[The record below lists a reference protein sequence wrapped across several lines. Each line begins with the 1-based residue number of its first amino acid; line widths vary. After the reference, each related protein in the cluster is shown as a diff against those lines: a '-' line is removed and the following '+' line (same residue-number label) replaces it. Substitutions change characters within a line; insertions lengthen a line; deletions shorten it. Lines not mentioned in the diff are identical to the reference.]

1 MSTSPGR
8 ATAQEHAES
17 RRGGFSSRRV
27 FILAAIGS
35 AVGLGNIWRFPY
47 VAYEN
52 GGGAFL
58 LPYLV
63 ALLTAGIPFLLL
75 DYALGHRHRGSAP
88 LSFARLRRGTEGL
101 GWWQVGICF
110 VIAVYYAAVIAWA
123 LRYTFF
129 SLDLAWGADPEA
141 FFFGEFLQAGDV
153 AVTAD
158 VVPGVLLPLALVWL
172 AVLVIMALGV
182 QRGIG
187 VTSLVFIPVLV
198 LAFAALVVQA
208 LLLPGAGAG
217 LDALFAPDWSALA
230 SASVWG
236 AAFGQIF
243 FSLSVGFGIM
253 ITYAS
258 YVRRREDMV
267 GSGLVVGFS
276 NSGFELLAGIG
287 VFAALGFMA
296 QANGVAVGEVADGG
310 IGLAFIAFPA
320 IISEAPAG
328 ALIGVLFFGSL
339 VVAGI
344 TSLISVIEVVIS
356 AVRDKLD
363 TGRLTATLAVG
374 VPAAVLSLVLFSTTS
389 GIYVLDVVDHFV
401 NQYGILVVALVSMLV
416 VAWVVR
422 ALPVL
427 GEHLN
432 VHGRPRVGTGWRLL
446 TSVVAPAGLA
456 VVLVL
461 ALQADLTAPYGDY
474 PAWLLLSL
482 GWLLVVVL
490 PLLGFVLARL
500 PWRAGTHLDGPPPG
514 SDPAPP
520 LQAPPP
526 TAPTTR
532 DRTATGQDEGGPR

>member
-1 MSTSPGR
+1 MSGTAER
-8 ATAQEHAES
+8 AAGPTEDER
-17 RRGGFSSRRV
+17 RRGAFSSRKV

-52 GGGAFL
+52 GGGAFVV
-58 LPYLV
+58 PYLV
-63 ALLTAGIPFLLL
+63 ALLTAGLPFLLL
-75 DYALGHRHRGSAP
+75 DYAIGHRHRGSAP
-88 LSFARLRRGTEGL
+88 LSFARLRRGAEGL

-129 SLDLAWGADPEA
+129 SLDQAWGEDPEG

-153 AVTAD
+153 EVTAD
-158 VVPGVLLPLALVWL
+158 VVPGVFVPLALVWL
-172 AVLVIMALGV
+172 AVLAIMVLGV

-187 VTSLVFIPVLV
+187 ATSLVFIPVLV

-208 LLLPGAGAG
+208 LLLDGAATG
-217 LDALFAPDWSALA
+217 LDALFTPDWSALG
-230 SASVWG
+230 SATVWA

-258 YVRRREDMV
+258 YVGRREDMI

-296 QANGVAVGEVADGG
+296 QASGVAVGEVAGDG
-310 IGLAFIAFPA
+310 IGLAFVAFPA
-320 IISEAPAG
+320 IISEAPGG
-328 ALIGVLFFGSL
+328 AAIGVLFFGSL
-339 VVAGI
+339 VIAGL
-344 TSLISVIEVVIS
+344 TSLVSVIEVVIS

-363 TGRLTATLAVG
+363 TSRRTATLAVG
-374 VPAAVLSLVLFSTTS
+374 LPAALLSLVLFSTTS

-416 VAWVVR
+416 VSWVLR
-422 ALPVL
+422 ALATL
-427 GEHLN
+427 SGHLN
-432 VHGRPRVGTGWRLL
+432 VHGRPRVGVGWRVL
-446 TSVVAPAGLA
+446 TSLVAPVGLA

-461 ALQADLTAPYGDY
+461 ALQDDLEAPYEDY
-474 PAWLLLSL
+474 PAWLLLTF
-482 GWLLVVVL
+482 GWLVVVAL
-490 PLLGFVLARL
+490 PVVGFLLARL
-500 PWRAGTHLDGPPPG
+500 PWRAGTHLAGPPPG
-514 SDPAPP
+514 SDPAAPA
-520 LQAPPP
+520 QA
-526 TAPTTR
+526 TATTDPGSR
-532 DRTATGQDEGGPR
+532 PGTGQDEGGRR

>member
-1 MSTSPGR
+1 MSTTAGR
-8 ATAQEHAES
+8 ATTEEPDEQ
-17 RRGGFSSRRV
+17 RRGAFSSRRV

-52 GGGAFL
+52 GGGAFVV
-58 LPYLV
+58 PYLV

-75 DYALGHRHRGSAP
+75 DYAIGHRHRGSAP
-88 LSFARLRRGTEGL
+88 LSFARLRRGIEGL

-129 SLDLAWGADPEA
+129 SLDQAWGGDPEG
-141 FFFGEFLQAGDV
+141 FFFGQFLQAGDV

-158 VVPGVLLPLALVWL
+158 VVPGVLVPLAIVWV
-172 AVLVIMALGV
+172 AVLLIMALGV
-182 QRGIG
+182 QKGIG
-187 VTSLVFIPVLV
+187 ATSLVFIPVLV
-198 LAFAALVVQA
+198 IAFAVLVVQA
-208 LLLPGAGAG
+208 LLLPGAAAG
-217 LDALFAPDWSALA
+217 LDALFTPDWSALA
-230 SASVWG
+230 SPPVWA

-243 FSLSVGFGIM
+243 FSLSIGFGIM

-258 YVRRREDMV
+258 YVGRREDMI

-296 QANGVAVGEVADGG
+296 QAGGVPVGEVASDG
-310 IGLAFIAFPA
+310 IGLAFIAFPT

-339 VVAGI
+339 VIAGI
-344 TSLISVIEVVIS
+344 TSLVSVIEVVIS

-401 NQYGILVVALVSMLV
+401 NQYGILVVALISMLV
-416 VAWVVR
+416 VAWAIR
-422 ALPVL
+422 ALTGL

-432 VHGRPRVGTGWRLL
+432 VHGRPRVGTGWRVL
-446 TSVVAPAGLA
+446 TSVVAPLGLA
-456 VVLVL
+456 VVLVFAVRDDL
-461 ALQADLTAPYGDY
+461 AAPYGDY
-474 PAWLLLSL
+474 PGWLLLVF

-490 PLLGFVLARL
+490 PVAGFLLARL
-500 PWRAGTHLDGPPPG
+500 PWRPGTHLDGPPPG
-514 SDPAPP
+514 SDPATP
-520 LQAPPP
+520 LHAPPP
-526 TAPTTR
+526 EPSSGN
-532 DRTATGQDEGGPR
+532 RTATGQDEGGLR

>member
-1 MSTSPGR
+1 MST
-8 ATAQEHAES
+8 TAGPTTDQPAEEG
-17 RRGGFSSRRV
+17 RRGAFSSRRV

-52 GGGAFL
+52 GGGAFVV
-58 LPYLV
+58 PYLV

-75 DYALGHRHRGSAP
+75 DYAIGHRHRGSAP

-101 GWWQVGICF
+101 GWWQVAICF
-110 VIAVYYAAVIAWA
+110 VIAVYYAAVLAWA

-129 SLDLAWGADPEA
+129 SLDQAWGSDPEA

-153 AVTAD
+153 GVTAD
-158 VVPGVLLPLALVWL
+158 VVPGVLLPLAVVWL

-187 VTSLVFIPVLV
+187 ATSLIFMPVLV

-208 LLLPGAGAG
+208 LLLPGAAAG
-217 LDALFAPDWSALA
+217 LDALFTPNWSALA
-230 SASVWG
+230 SASVWA

-296 QANGVAVGEVADGG
+296 QASGAAVDEVASGG
-310 IGLAFIAFPA
+310 IGLAFIAFPT

-328 ALIGVLFFGSL
+328 ALLGVLFFGSL
-339 VVAGI
+339 VIAGI

-356 AVRDKLD
+356 AVRDKLE
-363 TGRLTATLAVG
+363 TSRLTATLAVC

-416 VAWVVR
+416 VAWALR
-422 ALPVL
+422 ALPGL

-432 VHGRPRVGTGWRLL
+432 VHGRPRVGTGWRVL
-446 TSVVAPAGLA
+446 TSVVAPVGLA
-456 VVLVL
+456 VVLFFSVRD
-461 ALQADLTAPYGDY
+461 DLEAPYEDY
-474 PAWLLLSL
+474 PSWLLLVF
-482 GWLLVVVL
+482 GWLMVVAL
-490 PLLGFVLARL
+490 PLIGFLLARL

-514 SDPAPP
+514 SDPAAP
-520 LQAPPP
+520 LHA
-526 TAPTTR
+526 TTPSTP
-532 DRTATGQDEGGPR
+532 RTPGAAR

>member
-1 MSTSPGR
+1 MSTAAGSASG
-8 ATAQEHAES
+8 QAELE
-17 RRGGFSSRRV
+17 RKRGGFSSRRV

-52 GGGAFL
+52 GGGAFVV
-58 LPYLV
+58 PYLV
-63 ALLTAGIPFLLL
+63 ALLTAGLPFLLL
-75 DYALGHRHRGSAP
+75 DYAIGHRHRGSAP

-129 SLDLAWGADPEA
+129 SLDQAWGDDPEA

-153 AVTAD
+153 QVTAD
-158 VVPGVLLPLALVWL
+158 VVPGVLVPLALVWL
-172 AVLVIMALGV
+172 AVIVIMALGV

-198 LAFAALVVQA
+198 LAFGALVVRA
-208 LLLPGAGAG
+208 LLLPGAADG
-217 LDALFAPDWSALA
+217 LDALFTPDWSALS
-230 SASVWG
+230 SATVWA

-243 FSLSVGFGIM
+243 FSLSIGFGIM

-258 YVRRREDMV
+258 YVGRREDMI

-296 QANGVAVGEVADGG
+296 QANGVAVDEVASGG

-339 VVAGI
+339 VIAGI
-344 TSLISVIEVVIS
+344 TSLVSVIEVVIS

-363 TGRLTATLAVG
+363 TSRLPATLGVG

-401 NQYGILVVALVSMLV
+401 NQYGILVVALISMLV
-416 VAWVVR
+416 VVWVLR
-422 ALPVL
+422 ALTGL
-427 GEHLN
+427 GDHLN
-432 VHGRPRVGTGWRLL
+432 VHGRPRVGTGWRVL
-446 TSVVAPAGLA
+446 TSVVAPAALA
-456 VVLVL
+456 LVLVFALRDDL
-461 ALQADLTAPYGDY
+461 AEPYEGY
-474 PAWLLLSL
+474 PSWLLVGF
-482 GWLLVVVL
+482 GWLMVVVL
-490 PLLGFVLARL
+490 PVVGLLLTRL
-500 PWRAGTHLDGPPPG
+500 RWRDGTHLDGPPPG
-514 SDPAPP
+514 SDPREP
-520 LQAPPP
+520 LQA
-526 TAPTTR
+526 AG
-532 DRTATGQDEGGPR
+532 AQHEGGRR

>member
-1 MSTSPGR
+1 MST
-8 ATAQEHAES
+8 TAEGAAEQADAER

-52 GGGAFL
+52 GGGAFV

-75 DYALGHRHRGSAP
+75 DYAIGHRHRGSAP
-88 LSFARLRRGTEGL
+88 LSFARLRRGTEGF
-101 GWWQVGICF
+101 GWWQAAICF
-110 VIAVYYAAVIAWA
+110 VIAVYYAAVLAWA

-129 SLDLAWGADPEA
+129 SLDQAWGADPEA

-153 AVTAD
+153 EVTAD
-158 VVPGVLLPLALVWL
+158 VVPGVLVPLAIVWL

-187 VTSLVFIPVLV
+187 ATSLIFIPVLV
-198 LAFAALVVQA
+198 LAFVVLVVQA
-208 LLLPGAGAG
+208 LLLPGAGSG
-217 LDALFAPDWSALA
+217 LDALFTPDWSALT
-230 SASVWG
+230 SASVWA

-243 FSLSVGFGIM
+243 FSLSIGFGIM

-258 YVRRREDMV
+258 YVGRREDMV

-296 QANGVAVGEVADGG
+296 QAGGVAVGQVASGG
-310 IGLAFIAFPA
+310 IGLAFIAFPT

-328 ALIGVLFFGSL
+328 ALLGVLFFGSL
-339 VVAGI
+339 VIAGI

-356 AVRDKLD
+356 AVRDKFE
-363 TGRLTATLAVG
+363 TSRLSATLAVV
-374 VPAAVLSLVLFSTTS
+374 VPTAVLSLILFSTTS

-416 VAWVVR
+416 VAWVLRV
-422 ALPVL
+422 LPRL

-432 VHGRPRVGTGWRLL
+432 VHGRPRVGTGWRVL
-446 TSVVAPAGLA
+446 TSIVAPLGLA

-461 ALQADLTAPYGDY
+461 ALRDDLSAPYGDY
-474 PAWLLLSL
+474 PT
-482 GWLLVVVL
+482 WLLVVFGWAVVVAL
-490 PLLGFVLARL
+490 PLIGFLLARM

-514 SDPAPP
+514 SDPALP
-520 LQAPPP
+520 LHP
-526 TAPTTR
+526 TPDSTSGTR
-532 DRTATGQDEGGPR
+532 PGAASDEGGSR

>member
-1 MSTSPGR
+1 MST
-8 ATAQEHAES
+8 TADEASGQAEQEE

-63 ALLTAGIPFLLL
+63 ALLTTGIPFLLL
-75 DYALGHRHRGSAP
+75 DYAIGHRHRGSAP
-88 LSFARLRRGTEGL
+88 LSFARLRRGAEGL

-110 VIAVYYAAVIAWA
+110 LIAIYYAAVLAWA

-129 SLDLAWGADPEA
+129 SIDQAWGSDPEA
-141 FFFGEFLQAGDV
+141 FFFGEFLQAGDI
-153 AVTAD
+153 AITAD
-158 VVPGVLLPLALVWL
+158 VVPGVLVPLLLVWA
-172 AVLVIMALGV
+172 AVLVVMALGV
-182 QRGIG
+182 QRGVG
-187 VTSLVFIPVLV
+187 LTSLFLIPVLV

-208 LLLPGAGAG
+208 LLLPGAGGG
-217 LDALFAPDWSALA
+217 LDALFTPDWSALS
-230 SASVWG
+230 SASVWA

-243 FSLSVGFGIM
+243 FSLSIGFGIM

-296 QANGVAVGEVADGG
+296 QASAVPVDEVADGG
-310 IGLAFIAFPA
+310 IGLAFIAFPT

-328 ALIGVLFFGSL
+328 AFLGVLFFGSL
-339 VVAGI
+339 VVAGL

-356 AVRDKLD
+356 AVRDKFD
-363 TGRLTATLAVG
+363 TSRLTATLAVG

-401 NQYGILVVALVSMLV
+401 NQYGILVAALVSMLV
-416 VAWVVR
+416 VVWVVR
-422 ALPVL
+422 ALTGL
-427 GEHLN
+427 GDHLN
-432 VHGRPRVGTGWRLL
+432 VHGRPRVGTGWRVL
-446 TSVVAPAGLA
+446 TSFVAPAALA
-456 VVLVL
+456 LVLVF
-461 ALQADLTAPYGDY
+461 ALRDDLKARYEDY
-474 PAWLLLSL
+474 PSWLLLGF
-482 GWLLVVVL
+482 GWLLVVAL
-490 PLLGFVLARL
+490 PLVGFLLARL

-520 LQAPPP
+520 LHA
-526 TAPTTR
+526 TAGQTAG
-532 DRTATGQDEGGPR
+532 DGAATGHDDGGQA

>member
-1 MSTSPGR
+1 
-8 ATAQEHAES
+8 
-17 RRGGFSSRRV
+17 
-27 FILAAIGS
+27 
-35 AVGLGNIWRFPY
+35 
-47 VAYEN
+47 
-52 GGGAFL
+52 
-58 LPYLV
+58 V
-63 ALLTAGIPFLLL
+63 ALLTTGIPFLLL
-75 DYALGHRHRGSAP
+75 DYAIGHRHRGSAP

-101 GWWQVGICF
+101 GWWQVAICF
-110 VIAVYYAAVIAWA
+110 VIAVYYAAVLAWA
-123 LRYTFF
+123 LRYTVF
-129 SLDLAWGADPEA
+129 SLDKAWGSDPEA

-153 AVTAD
+153 AISAD
-158 VVPGVLLPLALVWL
+158 VVPGVLVPLVLVWL
-172 AVLVIMALGV
+172 AVLLIMALGV

-187 VTSLVFIPVLV
+187 LTSLFLIPVLV

-217 LDALFAPDWSALA
+217 LDALFTPDWSALA
-230 SASVWG
+230 SASVWA

-243 FSLSVGFGIM
+243 FSLSIGFGIM

-296 QANGVAVGEVADGG
+296 QAQQVAVDEVASGG

-328 ALIGVLFFGSL
+328 AFLGVLFFGSL
-339 VVAGI
+339 VVAGL
-344 TSLISVIEVVIS
+344 TSLVSVIEVVIS
-356 AVRDKLD
+356 AVRDKFD
-363 TGRLTATLAVG
+363 TSRLTASLAVV
-374 VPAAVLSLVLFSTTS
+374 VPSAVLSLVLFSTTS

-416 VAWVVR
+416 VAWTVR
-422 ALPVL
+422 ALTGL

-446 TSVVAPAGLA
+446 TSVVAPAALA
-456 VVLVL
+456 LVLVL
-461 ALQADLTAPYGDY
+461 ALRDEFAEPYEGY
-474 PAWLLLSL
+474 PTWLLVSG
-482 GWLLVVVL
+482 GWLLVVAL
-490 PLLGFVLARL
+490 PVVGFLLARL

-514 SDPAPP
+514 SDPAAP
-520 LQAPPP
+520 LHP
-526 TAPTTR
+526 TA
-532 DRTATGQDEGGPR
+532 ATGQTAGNRPATGYDDGGRR